1 MYEQQIQNSLFYT
14 MLYGA
19 AAMLALTACCYLLFR
34 RANAI
39 APDVTSPV
47 RLRRWTAAFFAS
59 MTLSH
64 LWYLPVAFCT
74 SSEEILQSYLVGAI
88 LDFMTLI
95 PCAIVLLLVMLQDR
109 RRPLWPVGVMVA
121 PVIIGLAACLVY
133 NNIDFMPLFY
143 GYHLL
148 MAVGLLIYMVRATR
162 QYGHWLRDNYADLEH
177 KEVWQSL
184 AVLAIILLVFGLYAF
199 STKSMTYK
207 YLSQLNCIIL
217 ICYLLW
223 RVETLSDLSDTIS
236 RNEER
241 LRVGELCSGMGE
253 TRKGFSRNEENSSSL
268 LLPPSSEAHPPA
280 PPPSHSSADN
290 IGPLLKQYCEEPRLY
305 LQYDI
310 SVAQLAKLIG
320 TNRVYLSKYFAMQ
333 GSTYNAYIN
342 GLRIQH
348 FVQLYHEAVAAGQ
361 PVIAKQLAYQ
371 SGFRSYST
379 FSAVFKQT
387 MGTTVTAWMNGMTE

>member
-1 MYEQQIQNSLFYT
+1 
-14 MLYGA
+14 
-19 AAMLALTACCYLLFR
+19 
-34 RANAI
+34 
-39 APDVTSPV
+39 V
-47 RLRRWTAAFFAS
+47 
-59 MTLSH
+59 
-64 LWYLPVAFCT
+64 
-74 SSEEILQSYLVGAI
+74 
-88 LDFMTLI
+88 
-95 PCAIVLLLVMLQDR
+95 
-109 RRPLWPVGVMVA
+109 
-121 PVIIGLAACLVY
+121 
-133 NNIDFMPLFY
+133 NN
-143 GYHLL
+143 
-148 MAVGLLIYMVRATR
+148 
-162 QYGHWLRDNYADLEH
+162 
-177 KEVWQSL
+177 
-184 AVLAIILLVFGLYAF
+184 
-199 STKSMTYK
+199 
-207 YLSQLNCIIL
+207 IIL

-223 RVETLSDLSDTIS
+223 RVETLSDLSIS
-236 RNEER
+236 VHDAEEPVTSENVEDHAQSSTVRN
-241 LRVGELCSGMGE
+241 
-253 TRKGFSRNEENSSSL
+253 
-268 LLPPSSEAHPPA
+268 
-280 PPPSHSSADN
+280 N

>member
-14 MLYGA
+14 MFYGA

-74 SSEEILQSYLVGAI
+74 SSEEILQSYLVGAM

-207 YLSQLNCIIL
+207 YLSQLNCMIL

-223 RVETLSDLSDTIS
+223 RVETLSDLSLRNGEEIGGGEFGES
-236 RNEER
+236 RGQVLDPR
-241 LRVGELCSGMGE
+241 LCR
-253 TRKGFSRNEENSSSL
+253 RNQATCPLDSSILHQKTTSDL
-268 LLPPSSEAHPPA
+268 HQK
-280 PPPSHSSADN
+280 
-290 IGPLLKQYCEEPRLY
+290 LKQYCEEPRLY

-310 SVAQLAKLIG
+310 SVAQLAKLVG

-348 FVQLYHEAVAAGQ
+348 FVKLYHETVAAGQ
-361 PVIAKQLAYQ
+361 PMTAKHLAYQ

-387 MGTTVTAWMNGMTE
+387 MGMTVTAWMNGMTE

>member
-14 MLYGA
+14 MFYGA

-95 PCAIVLLLVMLQDR
+95 PCAMVLLLVMLQDR

-133 NNIDFMPLFY
+133 NNIDFLPLFY

-223 RVETLSDLSDTIS
+223 RVETLSDLSL
-236 RNEER
+236 RNGEEIGGVEFGGGR
-241 LRVGELCSGMGE
+241 IPQAQEL
-253 TRKGFSRNEENSSSL
+253 SSFN
-268 LLPPSSEAHPPA
+268 
-280 PPPSHSSADN
+280 PPPSTLHPKTTSD
-290 IGPLLKQYCEEPRLY
+290 LHQKLKLYCEEPRLY

-310 SVAQLAKLIG
+310 SVAQLAKLVG
-320 TNRVYLSKYFAMQ
+320 TNRVYLSKYFATQ
-333 GSTYNAYIN
+333 GTTYNAYIN
-342 GLRIQH
+342 NLRIQH
-348 FVQLYHEAVAAGQ
+348 FIQLYHQAVAASQ

-387 MGTTVTAWMNGMTE
+387 MGTTVTAWMNGMTG

>member
-95 PCAIVLLLVMLQDR
+95 PCAMVLLLVMLQDR

-162 QYGHWLRDNYADLEH
+162 QYGHWLRDDYADLEH

-223 RVETLSDLSDTIS
+223 RVETLSDLSL
-236 RNEER
+236 RNGEEIGGVEFGGGR
-241 LRVGELCSGMGE
+241 IPQAQELAS
-253 TRKGFSRNEENSSSL
+253 F
-268 LLPPSSEAHPPA
+268 H
-280 PPPSHSSADN
+280 PPPSTLHQKTTSD
-290 IGPLLKQYCEEPRLY
+290 LHQKLKLYCEEPRLY

-310 SVAQLAKLIG
+310 SVAQLAKLVG
-320 TNRVYLSKYFAMQ
+320 TNRVYLSKYFATQ
-333 GSTYNAYIN
+333 GTTYNAYIN
-342 GLRIQH
+342 NLRIQH
-348 FVQLYHEAVAAGQ
+348 FIQLYHQAVAASQ

>member
-39 APDVTSPV
+39 APDITSPV

-59 MTLSH
+59 ITLSH

-133 NNIDFMPLFY
+133 HDIDFLPLFY

-148 MAVGLLIYMVRATR
+148 MAAGLLIYMVRATR

-199 STKSMTYK
+199 GIKGMTYK
-207 YLSQLNCIIL
+207 YLSQLNNIIL

-223 RVETLSDLSDTIS
+223 RVETLSDLGEARGSEDSSEGLNPPQVIS
-236 RNEER
+236 R
-241 LRVGELCSGMGE
+241 
-253 TRKGFSRNEENSSSL
+253 TPA
-268 LLPPSSEAHPPA
+268 PPRPRTSEAHPPA
-280 PPPSHSSADN
+280 PPPSHPFTDN

-305 LQYDI
+305 LQYNI

-342 GLRIQH
+342 SLRIQH
-348 FVQLYHEAVAAGQ
+348 FIQLYHEAVATSQ
-361 PVIAKQLAYQ
+361 PVLAKQLAYQ

-379 FSAVFKQT
+379 FSAVFKQV
-387 MGTTVTAWMNGMTE
+387 MGTTVTAWMHSTTE